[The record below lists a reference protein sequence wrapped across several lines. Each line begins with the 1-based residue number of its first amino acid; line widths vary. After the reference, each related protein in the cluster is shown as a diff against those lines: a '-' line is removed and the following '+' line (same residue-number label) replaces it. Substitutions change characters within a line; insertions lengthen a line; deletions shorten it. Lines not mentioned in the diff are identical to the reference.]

1 MFDDETAMTR
11 IDMSEYSERHSV
23 SRLIGA
29 PPGYVGYEE
38 GGMLT
43 ESVRRRPYQVLLLD
57 ETEKAHKEIYNVLL
71 QVFDEG
77 HLTDAQGRRVDFR
90 NTLIIMTSNLGS
102 GALDFDADQ
111 PREQVE
117 NLSMMAVRQH
127 FLPEFVNRIDEIV
140 VFNRLGREHMRPIV
154 DIQLS
159 QLRELLTEKR
169 ITLDMDEAAI
179 DMVASEGYDTRYGAR
194 PLKRVVQRK
203 LLNPFSVEILDRKIR
218 DGDHVRVKV
227 VLHASSC

>member
-1 MFDDETAMTR
+1 
-11 IDMSEYSERHSV
+11 
-23 SRLIGA
+23 
-29 PPGYVGYEE
+29 
-38 GGMLT
+38 
-43 ESVRRRPYQVLLLD
+43 
-57 ETEKAHKEIYNVLL
+57 
-71 QVFDEG
+71 
-77 HLTDAQGRRVDFR
+77 
-90 NTLIIMTSNLGS
+90 
-102 GALDFDADQ
+102 
-111 PREQVE
+111 
-117 NLSMMAVRQH
+117 
-127 FLPEFVNRIDEIV
+127 
-140 VFNRLGREHMRPIV
+140 MRPIV